1 MEACGNIYPI
11 GPAYLRDDQFWEIHS
26 KKHERGNSEMVKL
39 LEIYK
44 CEVCGNIVEVVH
56 VGGGQMVC
64 CNQPMKLVTE
74 NTVDAA
80 KEKHVPVI
88 EKVAGGYKVK
98 IGSVA
103 HPMEEKHYIE
113 WIELLADGRTYRQ
126 FLKPGDAPEAFF
138 AVDAEQVSAREYCNL
153 HGLWKA

>member
-1 MEACGNIYPI
+1 MAE
-11 GPAYLRDDQFWEIHS
+11 
-26 KKHERGNSEMVKL
+26 KL
-39 LEIYK
+39 EVYK
-44 CEVCGNIVEVVH
+44 CEVCGNIVEVLH
-56 VGGGQMVC
+56 GGDGELVC
-64 CNQPMKLVTE
+64 CGQPMTLQSE
-74 NTVDAA
+74 NTVDAT

-98 IGSVA
+98 VGAVA

-113 WIELLADGRTYRQ
+113 WIELLADCKAFRQ

-138 AVDAEQVSAREYCNL
+138 AVDATSVSAREYCNL